1 MTVFWWIAGIAL
13 AITAGGATI
22 SFLLYIIRG
31 EDRFL
36 EVARKFKH
44 WVIVIALLTFDVAIF
59 KHVILTLWQMWF

>member
-13 AITAGGATI
+13 AIAAGGATI
-22 SFLLYIIRG
+22 SFLLYIIQG

-44 WVIVIALLTFDVAIF
+44 WVIVIALLTFDIAIF